1 MKRIINTLLVFSIGL
16 SLGVTLQF
24 AGASEEKTKTAYLIV
39 SSERNPE
46 ADYGPYSNA
55 AGPLARDAGIQVL
68 ASSQEPLLLEG
79 EWPFRNVTLE
89 VFPSM
94 TTLTDFWYSEGYQAA
109 KKLRD
114 GLATINF
121 IVAIE
126 GD

>member
-24 AGASEEKTKTAYLIV
+24 AGASEEQTKPAYLIV
-39 SSERNPE
+39 SSERNAE

-55 AGPLARDAGIQVL
+55 AGPLARDAGLQVL

-89 VFPSM
+89 VFPSLAS
-94 TTLTDFWYSEGYQAA
+94 LTDFWYSEGYQAA
-109 KKLRD
+109 KKLRE
-114 GLATINF
+114 GLSTINF
-121 IVAIE
+121 VVAIE
-126 GD
+126 GN

>member
-24 AGASEEKTKTAYLIV
+24 AGASEEQTKTAYLIV

-55 AGPLARDAGIQVL
+55 AGPLARDAGLQVL

-89 VFPSM
+89 VFPSL
-94 TTLTDFWYSEGYQAA
+94 TSLTDFWYSEGYQAA
-109 KKLRD
+109 KKLRE
-114 GLATINF
+114 GLSTINF

-126 GD
+126 GN

>member
-24 AGASEEKTKTAYLIV
+24 AGASEEQTKTAYFIV
-39 SSERNPE
+39 SSERYPE

>member
-1 MKRIINTLLVFSIGL
+1 MGRILTTLIIFIIGL

-24 AGASEEKTKTAYLIV
+24 AGASEEQIKPIYLIV
-39 SSERNPE
+39 SSERNPG

-55 AGPLARDAGIQVL
+55 AGPLARDAGLQIL
-68 ASSQEPLLLEG
+68 APSQEPLLLEG
-79 EWPFRNVTLE
+79 NWPFKNVTLE

-94 TTLTDFWYSEGYQAA
+94 TALTDFWYSDGYQAA
-109 KKLRD
+109 KMLRE
-114 GLATINF
+114 GLATIDF